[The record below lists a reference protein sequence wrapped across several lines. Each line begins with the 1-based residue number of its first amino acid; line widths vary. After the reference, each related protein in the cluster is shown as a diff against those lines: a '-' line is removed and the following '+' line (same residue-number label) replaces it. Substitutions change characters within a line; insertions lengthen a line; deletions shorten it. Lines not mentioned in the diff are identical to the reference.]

1 MDERNSLTKTRLM
14 SSGFTPVLFTHKEMN
29 LSWIRLR
36 HLTGRIL
43 RKQKSDPRPQ
53 R

>member
-1 MDERNSLTKTRLM
+1 M
-14 SSGFTPVLFTHKEMN
+14 SSGFTPVVFTHKEMS
-29 LSWIRLR
+29 LSWIQLR

-43 RKQKSDPRPQ
+43 RKQKSDPKPQ